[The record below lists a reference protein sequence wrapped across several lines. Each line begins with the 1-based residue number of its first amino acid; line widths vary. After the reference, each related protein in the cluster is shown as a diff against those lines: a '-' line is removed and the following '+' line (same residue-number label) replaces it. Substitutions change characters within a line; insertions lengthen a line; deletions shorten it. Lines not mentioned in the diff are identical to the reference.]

1 MGHRVRLR
9 LWVGVAAVVALMIVV
24 LFPPWLVVR
33 ITPHG
38 GVPQRVEFSFLFV
51 GGPKLP
57 AGGMYPLRS
66 VIKFDWLAFEI
77 GAVVV
82 VTGLVLLLAPAGPAR
97 REPSRGAP
105 PPWMAAGPAPPG
117 SEREPHPDY
126 QSSPGESF
134 EQHAARLARVWGEP
148 TEATSSL
155 SVSRAASA
163 EEETRPAAPPGG
175 APCEEESQAQLEYQ
189 SSPGEPF
196 DQHAA
201 RLKRLWRQRRD
212 GEPREE
218 KDGEE

>member
-9 LWVGVAAVVALMIVV
+9 LWVGLAAVVVLMVVV

-38 GVPQRVEFSFLFV
+38 GVPQRVEFSFLFF
-51 GGPKLP
+51 GGPHLP
-57 AGGMYPLRS
+57 AGGMYPLQS

-82 VTGLVLLLAPAGPAR
+82 VTGLVLLLARAAPPR
-97 REPSRGAP
+97 RETSRGAP
-105 PPWMAAGPAPPG
+105 PPWMAADPVAPG
-117 SEREPHPDY
+117 SDREPHPEY

-134 EQHAARLARVWGEP
+134 EQHAARLARVWGEQ
-148 TEATSSL
+148 TAEANAPR
-155 SVSRAASA
+155 VSQAVSA
-163 EEETRPAAPPGG
+163 EEETRPVAPPRG
-175 APCEEESQAQLEYQ
+175 APCEEESQTQLEYQ